1 MPSLTLKAVAKPSY
15 AYAHMTALML
25 IQETLPLTLHYL
37 PALLH
42 LEVFSKD
49 YIGSANI
56 TSVVTIVVRGYN
68 FIFHG

>member
-15 AYAHMTALML
+15 AYVHMTVLML
-25 IQETLPLTLHYL
+25 IQENLPLTLHYL
-37 PALLH
+37 PVLLQ
-42 LEVFSKD
+42 VFSKD

-56 TSVVTIVVRGYN
+56 TSFVTIVARGYN